1 MAGIHWI
8 TELFPP
14 DDDDTTP
21 FNVPEMFRAHNA
33 VKTVVMLTP
42 NGNVAGEVMVDSI
55 AHRYLLA
62 AGYTEAQS

>member
-1 MAGIHWI
+1 MTEIHWI
-8 TELFPP
+8 NEP
-14 DDDDTTP
+14 DYYEDDTAP
-21 FNVPEMFRAHNA
+21 FDVTEMFRAHNA

-62 AGYTEAQS
+62 AGYTEADHD